1 MKRREKRTVNLEIRS
16 TNVEER
22 KLEGYAAVFNEN
34 YTLLRD
40 RWGEKFYE
48 RVMPGAFK
56 DTIKERADDI
66 FMLINHDW
74 NKVVGRSNSNLTL
87 EEDEKGLRFELTIPN
102 TTDGNDLL
110 ENVKNGLIRGCSFGF
125 NIKDEETRWDEKWNF
140 YRDITKVEL
149 FEITATPIPAYADTE
164 IAARS
169 DLSLKDIKPDEAR
182 GKELE
187 VNPKVQKNKIN
198 KRSVDI
204 MSAFFNG
211 FK

>member
-1 MKRREKRTVNLEIRS
+1 MEKRTVNLEIRS

-56 DTIKERADDI
+56 DTIKERA
-66 FMLINHDW
+66 DW

>member
-1 MKRREKRTVNLEIRS
+1 MEKRTVNLEIRS

-204 MSAFFNG
+204 MLAFFNG